1 MCPELRDLCAFLKGP
16 PINWFISVCSRSE
29 GTFYNTHPQYKFFDQ
44 FANKCVFLQFILN
57 LTGFHFDSLAFILFV
72 VRYLMSLDGLGRVG
86 LGWAGLGWVGPLH

>member
-1 MCPELRDLCAFLKGP
+1 MCIF
-16 PINWFISVCSRSE
+16 
-29 GTFYNTHPQYKFFDQ
+29 T
-44 FANKCVFLQFILN
+44 ILN